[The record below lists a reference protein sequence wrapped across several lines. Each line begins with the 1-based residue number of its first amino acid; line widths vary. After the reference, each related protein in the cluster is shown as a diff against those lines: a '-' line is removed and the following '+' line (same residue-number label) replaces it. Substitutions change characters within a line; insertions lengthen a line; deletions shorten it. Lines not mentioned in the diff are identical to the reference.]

1 MGTESVEAD
10 GRRPVIPELMVERCW
25 RCHLDVDVDPP
36 FYTRDGLATCMTCA
50 GYLEED
56 DAV

>member
-1 MGTESVEAD
+1 MTE
-10 GRRPVIPELMVERCW
+10 PERCW
-25 RCHLDVDVDPP
+25 RCLLDVDVDPP

-50 GYLEED
+50 GYLEDDD